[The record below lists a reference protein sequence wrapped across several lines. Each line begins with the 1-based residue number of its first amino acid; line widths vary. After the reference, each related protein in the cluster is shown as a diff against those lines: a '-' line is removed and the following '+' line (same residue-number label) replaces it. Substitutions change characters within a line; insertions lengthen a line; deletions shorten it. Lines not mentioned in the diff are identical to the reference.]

1 MYYAS
6 CYFHSIGPLLALLLP
21 CRVVRIKKF
30 THCSLEDKPRGRMKS
45 LRLIL
50 LSIMISATG
59 LLPAQPVQAAAIDN
73 GSFMS
78 LWSSYSHC
86 QAGTDIDQLREDA
99 LTLANAANRSL
110 IQESF
115 ILPLPSKLEELV
127 STPVA
132 RFAVDV
138 KAMAAACSLRAG
150 SAAMEAKK
158 LGVAKDLLQ
167 TILSYQPQS
176 EYAYYALQAKALL
189 SELDTNVIEVTLN
202 LP

>member
-1 MYYAS
+1 MYYALY
-6 CYFHSIGPLLALLLP
+6 CFHSFGPLLALLLSY
-21 CRVVRIKKF
+21 RIARIKKF
-30 THCSLEDKPRGRMKS
+30 TLADEPRGSMKS

-50 LSIMISATG
+50 LSILISATG
-59 LLPAQPVQAAAIDN
+59 FLTAQPVQAAAIDN
-73 GSFMS
+73 GSFMN

-150 SAAMEAKK
+150 SAAIEAKK
-158 LGVAKDLLQ
+158 LDIAKDLLQ

-176 EYAYYALQAKALL
+176 EYAFYALQAKALL

>member
-1 MYYAS
+1 
-6 CYFHSIGPLLALLLP
+6 
-21 CRVVRIKKF
+21 
-30 THCSLEDKPRGRMKS
+30 MKN

-50 LSIMISATG
+50 VGILVSVAGVQTS
-59 LLPAQPVQAAAIDN
+59 QPVQAAAIDN

-86 QAGTDIDQLREDA
+86 QATTDIDQLREDA
-99 LTLANAANRSL
+99 LTLTNAANRSL
-110 IQESF
+110 TQEGF
-115 ILPLPSKLEELV
+115 VLPLPGQLEKFV
-127 STPVA
+127 STPAA

-150 SAAMEAKK
+150 SAALEAGKGD
-158 LGVAKDLLQ
+158 LAKDLLQ

-176 EYAYYALQAKALL
+176 EYAYYTLQAKALL
-189 SELDTNVIEVTLN
+189 SELETNVVQITLN

>member
-1 MYYAS
+1 
-6 CYFHSIGPLLALLLP
+6 
-21 CRVVRIKKF
+21 
-30 THCSLEDKPRGRMKS
+30 MKN
-45 LRLIL
+45 LRLMIIVGIL
-50 LSIMISATG
+50 VSVAGFQTS
-59 LLPAQPVQAAAIDN
+59 QPVQAAAIDN

-86 QAGTDIDQLREDA
+86 QATTDIDQLREDA
-99 LTLANAANRSL
+99 LTLTNAANRSL
-110 IQESF
+110 TQEGF
-115 ILPLPSKLEELV
+115 VLPLPGQLEKLV
-127 STPVA
+127 STPAA

-150 SAAMEAKK
+150 SAAVEAGKVD
-158 LGVAKDLLQ
+158 LAKDLLQ

-189 SELDTNVIEVTLN
+189 SEIETNVVQVTLN